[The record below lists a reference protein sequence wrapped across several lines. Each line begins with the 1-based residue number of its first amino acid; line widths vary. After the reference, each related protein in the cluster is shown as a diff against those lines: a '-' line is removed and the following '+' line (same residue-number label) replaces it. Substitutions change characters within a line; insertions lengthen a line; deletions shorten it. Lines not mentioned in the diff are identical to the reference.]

1 MVLLLLEPPQEP
13 SQIVENPK
21 AISKPR
27 KRTLRSERFREDAT
41 NTIPKSPGNRVA

>member
-1 MVLLLLEPPQEP
+1 MVLLLELPPQEP

-21 AISKPR
+21 TMTRPR
-27 KRTLRSERFREDAT
+27 KRTLRSERLREDAT